1 MGPLLGPYERL
12 LALAERER
20 VLVHEGRADE
30 LEELLAARAA
40 LVAELPARPPREAA
54 ELLREALA
62 VQEETSARLEDG
74 LRSVRAELG
83 RLGRGRGAVRGYT
96 PAGTGGGALSRRG

>member
-1 MGPLLGPYERL
+1 M
-12 LALAERER
+12 
-20 VLVHEGRADE
+20 
-30 LEELLAARAA
+30 AARAA
-40 LVAELPARPPREAA
+40 LVAEPPARPPREAA
-54 ELLREALA
+54 ELLRKALA